1 MGVEEVRYLIDK
13 MLSRTPDRLIRL
25 TQVYSQVFFVVCV
38 NFRHIQ
44 INRVVEPEPEIFAC
58 ANPYPHPRNAVL
70 PVPDLHLDPEPT

>member
-38 NFRHIQ
+38 NFRHLKIT
-44 INRVVEPEPEIFAC
+44 IVFGTGTFCLSGTRM
-58 ANPYPHPRNAVL
+58 HSGS
-70 PVPDLHLDPEPT
+70 